1 MLEITAS
8 QDLEGIEAGSTP
20 SLICK
25 LNVPGQIW
33 WTSNGKNL
41 TTIKDFDSGG
51 RLDIKQASRNDT
63 GDYKCMAQT
72 ADGELLKK
80 DVHIRVIGK
89 YQLLISYNLFIN
101 IKYNL
106 QNLCLY
112 TIVHIRNHK
121 LFSF

>member
-89 YQLLISYNLFIN
+89 YQLLIIYNLFIN
-101 IKYNL
+101 VKYNL
-106 QNLCLY
+106 QNLCLC

>member
-41 TTIKDFDSGG
+41 TTIKDYDSGG

-63 GDYKCMAQT
+63 GDYTCMAQT
-72 ADGELLKK
+72 ADEELLKK

-89 YQLLISYNLFIN
+89 CSIN
-101 IKYNL
+101 
-106 QNLCLY
+106 
-112 TIVHIRNHK
+112 
-121 LFSF
+121 